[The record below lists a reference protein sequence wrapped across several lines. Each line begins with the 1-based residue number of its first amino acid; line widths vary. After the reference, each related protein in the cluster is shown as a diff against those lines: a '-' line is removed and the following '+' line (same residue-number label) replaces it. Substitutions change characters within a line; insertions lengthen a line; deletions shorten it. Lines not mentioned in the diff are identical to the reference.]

1 MIRFILTVALVG
13 GLLNHVFGQNSRPR
27 KPAVKSARKRKPARR
42 SAQRA
47 AA

>member
-27 KPAVKSARKRKPARR
+27 KPAVKSGRKRKPARR
-42 SAQRA
+42 PAQRA
-47 AA
+47 TA